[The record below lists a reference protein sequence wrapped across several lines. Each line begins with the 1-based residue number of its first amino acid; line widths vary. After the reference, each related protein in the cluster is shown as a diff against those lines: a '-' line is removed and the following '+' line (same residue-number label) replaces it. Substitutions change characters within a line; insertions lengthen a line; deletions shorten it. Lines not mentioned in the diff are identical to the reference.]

1 MGRLLRR
8 NVWIE
13 AGISLFLMFF
23 FIYFYCHI
31 DGWVIESWANYV
43 CQTAPVYPFR
53 DAAALWHSYGSDA
66 YSLRQTA
73 LQVFDG

>member
-1 MGRLLRR
+1 MTDERRFDDLLR
-8 NVWIE
+8 E
-13 AGISLFLMFF
+13 
-23 FIYFYCHI
+23 
-31 DGWVIESWANYV
+31 
-43 CQTAPVYPFR
+43 

>member
-1 MGRLLRR
+1 MELSGGDPD
-8 NVWIE
+8 NP
-13 AGISLFLMFF
+13 
-23 FIYFYCHI
+23 
-31 DGWVIESWANYV
+31 NYV